1 MFQKV
6 MKKIKILGK
15 KIRYNQLK
23 KMTKRMIKLK
33 RMKRKKRMKRTKR
46 TKRIKRIKTTIIT
59 KIMIKKNRMKMT

>member
-1 MFQKV
+1 MFQKG

-33 RMKRKKRMKRTKR
+33 RMKR
-46 TKRIKRIKTTIIT
+46 IKRIKTTIIT